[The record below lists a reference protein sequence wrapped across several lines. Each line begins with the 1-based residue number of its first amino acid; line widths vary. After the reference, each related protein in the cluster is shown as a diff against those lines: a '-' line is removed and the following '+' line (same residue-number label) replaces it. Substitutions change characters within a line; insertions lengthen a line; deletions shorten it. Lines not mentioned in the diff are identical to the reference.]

1 MDELYVFSSWTSTNA
16 ATGRKKV
23 VTTNLYEDV
32 ADSDYLV
39 RREGG
44 REGGREGQKEEGDRR

>member
-16 ATGRKKV
+16 ATGLKKI

-32 ADSDYLV
+32 ADSDYMV
-39 RREGG
+39 G
-44 REGGREGQKEEGDRR
+44 REGGREGREHVKDRS